1 MTDPELV
8 AAWDEVHAANT
19 MGWQVGRAY
28 FHDEVDWWEQYAF
41 DPKEKPKVGKRSR
54 EWTAIGK
61 TEVECV
67 REMAYCLRELRE
79 GRWPK

>member
-1 MTDPELV
+1 MTDPELA

-19 MGWQVGRAY
+19 MGWQVGRPY
-28 FHDEVDWWEQYAF
+28 FHDELDTWEQYAF
-41 DPKEKPKVGKRSR
+41 DPKERPKVGKRSR
-54 EWTAIGK
+54 EWTAIGP

-67 REMAYCLRELRE
+67 RETAYCLRELAA

>member
-1 MTDPELV
+1 MTELE

-19 MGWQVGRAY
+19 MGWQVGRPY
-28 FHDEVDWWEQYAF
+28 FHDEIDWWEQYAF

-61 TEVECV
+61 TDVECV